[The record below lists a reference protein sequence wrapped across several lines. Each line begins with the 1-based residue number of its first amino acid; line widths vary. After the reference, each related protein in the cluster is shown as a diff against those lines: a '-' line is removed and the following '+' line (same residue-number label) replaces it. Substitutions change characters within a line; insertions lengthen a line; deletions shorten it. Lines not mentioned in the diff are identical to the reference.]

1 MMRGTLVVLLLT
13 AGLLLPAP
21 AVQAQAPD
29 CAVWSRAENRC
40 LQQAPAAPG
49 RGAQPLTATTLA
61 AAQAVQT
68 LDAVNSSSPFTIA
81 MMARGVSDPKVTE
94 KVKDA
99 PFFVNISTPF
109 TRAAWIALEAR
120 RTFQNPVFPSLDAL
134 NANRLV
140 VSVSPGSSLL
150 TVDTIENVV
159 VKHGDTLTKPLRAEV
174 HPTVVQNA
182 VGVKKES
189 AEGEF
194 VFDFSV
200 FDPQYGP
207 LTLVLIG
214 KHGNFEWE
222 MTADDLSK
230 LK

>member
-1 MMRGTLVVLLLT
+1 MTRATLALSAII
-13 AGLLLPAP
+13 AGLILA
-21 AVQAQAPD
+21 ARAAQAQTPG
-29 CAVWSRAENRC
+29 CAVWSKAENRC
-40 LQQAPAAPG
+40 LQQAPAARG
-49 RGAQPLTATTLA
+49 RGAQPLTAATLA

-68 LDAVNSSSPFTIA
+68 GDDIVSSPLLIA
-81 MMARGVSDPKVTE
+81 MMARGVSDPSVRE
-94 KVKDA
+94 KTKDA

-109 TRAAWIALEAR
+109 TRAAWITIEAR
-120 RTFQNPVFPSLDAL
+120 RTFQNPVFPSLDTL

-150 TVDTIENVV
+150 TVDTIENVII
-159 VKHGDTLTKPLRAEV
+159 KHGDMVTKPLRAEV

-189 AEGEF
+189 AEGGF
-194 VFDFSV
+194 VFDFYV

-214 KHGNFEWE
+214 KRGNFEWE